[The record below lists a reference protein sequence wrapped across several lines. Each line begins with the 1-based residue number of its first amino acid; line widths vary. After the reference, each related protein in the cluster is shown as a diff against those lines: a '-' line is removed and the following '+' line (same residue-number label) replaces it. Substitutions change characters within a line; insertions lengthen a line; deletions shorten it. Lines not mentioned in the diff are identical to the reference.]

1 MQQEGKMINK
11 KDEEKMEL
19 KTGYG
24 GKVVLK

>member
-1 MQQEGKMINK
+1 MQQEGKMFNK
-11 KDEEKMEL
+11 KIEEEMEL